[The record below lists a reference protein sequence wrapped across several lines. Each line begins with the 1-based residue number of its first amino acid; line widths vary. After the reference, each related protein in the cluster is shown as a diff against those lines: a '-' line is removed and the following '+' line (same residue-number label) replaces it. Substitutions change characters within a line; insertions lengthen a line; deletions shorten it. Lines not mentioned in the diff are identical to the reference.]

1 MRRPHTRRR
10 SRAAVLVAAVM
21 AIAVVWALVT
31 RGDRSRATPRTSTTT
46 TRPAAPPPA
55 PVADAIGITTFG
67 VRDPRRTIRLPDGS
81 TVPRSLVVTVRY
93 PATGPAGGVDVPN
106 APPADGRHPL
116 IVFGH
121 GYDITPLPYAALL
134 RSWVRAGYVVA
145 APTFPLAGPDAPGG
159 PNEADLVHQPAD
171 ISLVISRL
179 EAGTGLPG
187 VVRGIV
193 DPARIAVAGHSDG
206 GDTALA
212 VAYDSRFR
220 DRRIDA
226 VVVLSGAEIPF
237 VSTFRFPAAG
247 PPLLAVQGTADAI
260 NLPSA
265 TQLFFAAAA
274 PPKYLLMLF
283 GMGHLPPYSTAQP
296 ALGVVERTTIAFLDR
311 YLGSGSVAA
320 IVRAGTVTGVAT
332 LRADP

>member
-1 MRRPHTRRR
+1 M
-10 SRAAVLVAAVM
+10 
-21 AIAVVWALVT
+21 VVVVGWALVT
-31 RGDRSRATPRTSTTT
+31 HRGRGHTPSPTTT
-46 TRPAAPPPA
+46 TTTGPAPHRAA
-55 PVADAIGITTFG
+55 PVADAIGITTFR
-67 VRDPRRTIRLPDGS
+67 VSDPRRTIRLPDGN

-93 PATGPAGGVDVPN
+93 PATGPAGGVDVPG
-106 APPADGRHPL
+106 APPAAGRHPL

-121 GYDITPLPYAALL
+121 GYDITPTPYAALL

-179 EAGTGLPG
+179 EGGTGLPG

-193 DPARIAVAGHSDG
+193 DPRRVAVAGHSDG

-212 VAYDSRFR
+212 VAYDPRFR
-220 DRRIDA
+220 DRRVDA
-226 VVVLSGAEIPF
+226 AIILSGAEIPF
-237 VSTFRFPAAG
+237 VSAFRFPAAG
-247 PPLLAVQGTADAI
+247 PPLLAVQGTADTI

-265 TQLFFAAAA
+265 TQLFYVAAA
-274 PPKYLLMLF
+274 PPKYLLTLF
-283 GMGHLPPYSTAQP
+283 GMGHLPPYATAQP

-311 YLGSGSVAA
+311 YLGSGSDAA
-320 IVRAGTVTGVAT
+320 IAGAGTVTGVSA
-332 LRADP
+332 LRAER